1 MMIRKLIA
9 ACLLAF
15 LAVRGLA
22 ADIDRDTQRDAYLEG
37 YLSAVLEQ
45 DLQLP
50 PETYAVEAVNG
61 TVVVYL
67 LGDMRRHED
76 RIRERFRDVQAVSEL
91 RIAGMSERL
100 PAEEKAEQQR
110 WRDWLGVNDDVVALP
125 DGPLFIPTLADP
137 KTPRFFIAPRY
148 YDSDFKHNWI
158 GAVGYGENFGFLRWP
173 GASPDEG
180 LQFGMDGVLLAQ
192 FDLEAESMDL
202 LNADYLVGLHLD
214 WRRRALSARFRVFHQ
229 SSHLG
234 DEFILNNNV
243 GDRENVSYEAVELLG
258 AWSGDHW
265 RGYLGGIYK
274 ISRNPDDIGRES
286 LRAGLEYYGPP
297 VIGGLGRWVA
307 GLDLLANDEQ
317 SWAVNT
323 SLKGGLEFSRRE
335 ATGRNLR
342 ILLEL
347 YEGYLPHGQFYDQR
361 AEYAGLALELGL

>member
-15 LAVRGLA
+15 LSVCSLA
-22 ADIDRDTQRDAYLEG
+22 ADIDLDTQRDAYLEG

-67 LGDMRRHED
+67 LGDMRRYED

-100 PAEEKAEQQR
+100 PAEEKAEQKR
-110 WRDWLGVNDDVVALP
+110 WRSWLGINDDVVALP
-125 DGPLFIPTLADP
+125 HGPLFIPALADP

-148 YDSDFKHNWI
+148 YDSDFEHNWI

-214 WRRRALSARFRVFHQ
+214 WRRRALSARFRIFHQ

-297 VIGGLGRWVA
+297 VIGGLGRWVG

-317 SWAVNT
+317 DWAVNA

>member
-1 MMIRKLIA
+1 MTPRTLVTACLIA
-9 ACLLAF
+9 IF
-15 LAVRGLA
+15 PVWSLA
-22 ADIDRDTQRDAYLEG
+22 ADIDQDVQRNAYLEG

-45 DLQLP
+45 ELELP
-50 PETYAVEAVNG
+50 PGNYAVEAVDG
-61 TVVVYL
+61 TVVIYL
-67 LGDMRRHED
+67 LGDTRRYEN
-76 RIRERFRDVQAVSEL
+76 RIRERFKEFQAISEL

-100 PAEEKAEQQR
+100 PAEETSEQQS
-110 WRDWLGVNDDVVALP
+110 WRNWLGVNDDVVALP
-125 DGPLFIPTLADP
+125 KGPLFIPALADP

-148 YDSDFKHNWI
+148 YDSDFEHNWI

-173 GASPDEG
+173 GATPDEG

-214 WRRRALSARFRVFHQ
+214 WRRQALSARFRVFHQ

-234 DEFILNNNV
+234 DEFILNNNLS
-243 GDRENVSYEAVELLG
+243 DRENVSYEAVELLG
-258 AWSGDHW
+258 AWSGDQW

-274 ISRNPDDIGRES
+274 ISRNPDDIGKES

-297 VIGGLGRWVA
+297 VIGGLGRLVA
-307 GLDLLANDEQ
+307 GLDFLANDEQ
-317 SWAVNT
+317 DWAVN
-323 SLKGGLEFSRRE
+323 SSFKGGLEVSRHK

-342 ILLEL
+342 VLLEL

-361 AEYAGLALELGL
+361 AEYAGIALELGL